1 MSEGLDPLEPTAL
14 AELLGGIDIHLLDQV
29 LKGRIRRGM
38 RVFDAGS
45 GAGRNVEYLMRA
57 GLGVAA
63 TDRDPGALAALVALA
78 GRVAPELPHTNF
90 RVDLLEDLDEP
101 AESADVVL
109 CIAVLHFARDAAHFR
124 AMLDG
129 AWRVLKPGGLF
140 FARLASYVGVETLVQ
155 PFVSSGGGPAGGGAQ
170 PRATGALGPGRH
182 GLPDGTERF
191 LVDEAFLV
199 HETARL
205 GGELVD
211 PLKTT
216 VVHGQRGMSTWVLR
230 KRRATDHGAHGSA

>member
-1 MSEGLDPLEPTAL
+1 MSGGPDPLAL

-29 LKGRIRRGM
+29 LKGRIRPGM

-45 GAGRNVEYLMRA
+45 GAGRNVAYLMRA
-57 GLGVAA
+57 GLDVAA
-63 TDRDPGALAALVALA
+63 TDRDPGVLAALVALA
-78 GRVAPELPHTNF
+78 ERVAPDLPHTNF

-101 AESADVVL
+101 AGSADVVL

-140 FARLASYVGVETLVQ
+140 FARLASVVGVEALVR
-155 PFVSSGGGPAGGGAQ
+155 PFGPNAGGPVASSSQAG
-170 PRATGALGPGRH
+170 ATGALGPGRY

-199 HETARL
+199 AETTRL
-205 GGELVD
+205 GGALED

-230 KRRATDHGAHGSA
+230 KA

>member
-1 MSEGLDPLEPTAL
+1 MTDGLDPLEPTSL

-29 LKGRIRRGM
+29 LKGRVRRGM
-38 RVFDAGS
+38 RVFD
-45 GAGRNVEYLMRA
+45 VE
-57 GLGVAA
+57 A

-78 GRVAPELPHTNF
+78 ERVAPHLPHTNF
-90 RVDLLEDLDEP
+90 RVDLLEDLEEP
-101 AESADVVL
+101 AEPADVVL

-124 AMLDG
+124 AMLAG

-140 FARLASYVGVETLVQ
+140 IARLASLVGVEALVR
-155 PFVSSGGGPAGGGAQ
+155 PFGPSGGGPTAGGG
-170 PRATGALGPGRH
+170 PGRY

-191 LVDEAFLV
+191 LVDEAFLMS
-199 HETARL
+199 ETARL
-205 GGELVD
+205 GGELLE

-230 KRRATDHGAHGSA
+230 KARVTGHEIRGRA

>member
-1 MSEGLDPLEPTAL
+1 MNQGLDPFDPQSLS
-14 AELLGGIDIHLLDQV
+14 ELLGGLDIQLLDQV
-29 LKGRIRRGM
+29 MKGRIRRGM

-57 GLGVAA
+57 GLDVAA
-63 TDRDPGALAALVALA
+63 TDRDPGALAGLVALA
-78 GRVAPELPHTNF
+78 QRVAPGLPHTNF
-90 RVDLLEDLDEP
+90 RVDLLEDLEEP
-101 AESADVVL
+101 PRSADVVL

-140 FARLASYVGVETLVQ
+140 FARLASLVGVEALVR
-155 PFVSSGGGPAGGGAQ
+155 PFGPGGGGPA
-170 PRATGALGPGRH
+170 PGALGPGRY

-199 HETARL
+199 SETSRL
-205 GGELVD
+205 GGELLE

-230 KRRATDHGAHGSA
+230 RA